1 MKDFLKAVLAFLAL
15 LAAVILNF
23 SIAPSSTQAPTPYNE
38 KEDERKY
45 NGGICTECGGRYIYE
60 QAVAHRM
67 DTDYIYICDKCGNMI
82 ELDSYRPQERKEEW
96 RCQMAKCYYSKLM
109 A

>member
-1 MKDFLKAVLAFLAL
+1 MKDFLKAALAL
-15 LAAVILNF
+15 LVTIILGF
-23 SIAPSSTQAPTPYNE
+23 FIAYSIVYAGAKYNE
-38 KEDERKY
+38 KKDEREY

-82 ELDSYRPQERKEEW
+82 ELDSYIPQERKEE
-96 RCQMAKCYYSKLM
+96 
-109 A
+109 

>member
-1 MKDFLKAVLAFLAL
+1 MKDFLEAVF
-15 LAAVILNF
+15 VILVTMILGF
-23 SIAPSSTQAPTPYNE
+23 FIVGSIAYAGAKYNE

-45 NGGICTECGGRYIYE
+45 NGGICTECGGRYVYE

-82 ELDSYRPQERKEEW
+82 ELDSYRLQERKEE
-96 RCQMAKCYYSKLM
+96 
-109 A
+109 